1 MITPGSS
8 FRLFVVR
15 ETSIG
20 LYLGETPDADEK
32 NRVLLPARQ
41 VPQGTKTGD
50 QLEVFIYL
58 DSQDRL
64 IATTRTPALTLGGIG
79 LLKVVQVTR
88 IGAFLDWGL
97 EKDLLLPFHEQ
108 TRRVKEGE
116 DCLAALYLD
125 KSGRLCATMKLYHYL
140 SARSPYGTGDIVSA
154 RVYEISRNFGV
165 FMAVDDRYSALIPRQ
180 EAQGAYQVGDVL
192 KVRVTQVKED
202 GKLCVSTRKEAYLQM
217 EDDAELILKMLKE
230 KGGVLPF
237 DDKTPPEVIQD
248 TFGMSKNAF
257 KRALG
262 RLIKDEKIETGGGK
276 TVLL

>member
-154 RVYEISRNFGV
+154 RVYEISRNGNV
-165 FMAVDDRYSALIPRQ
+165 
-180 EAQGAYQVGDVL
+180 
-192 KVRVTQVKED
+192 
-202 GKLCVSTRKEAYLQM
+202 YLFPLM
-217 EDDAELILKMLKE
+217 HA
-230 KGGVLPF
+230 
-237 DDKTPPEVIQD
+237 
-248 TFGMSKNAF
+248 
-257 KRALG
+257 
-262 RLIKDEKIETGGGK
+262 
-276 TVLL
+276 